1 MNRALEKNEVEKGSR
16 GNIGSRLYRKYVVF
30 KTFIDYLIKI
40 GKLSDYPK
48 NQVLGEILVYN

>member
-40 GKLSDYPK
+40 GKLSDLSQKPSTRR
-48 NQVLGEILVYN
+48 NISL